1 MKIGW
6 PRSNSKMELSSVKS
20 IITFLVFFGVLC
32 LWELHLMYDFWQIA
46 LKQKTPK
53 YKTLLLQDLPYFP
66 KIKGALF
73 KKFTILSNATFLKI
87 FWKRETFRTRQS
99 SLVLILQSEIK
110 EIPKKILSIPSC
122 SFPQHSPLP
131 RGGRVTGLIPLSI
144 TQYTSLMTNYVW
156 RFFPDILTHMSRKSD
171 EIL

>member
-1 MKIGW
+1 
-6 PRSNSKMELSSVKS
+6 MELSSVKA
-20 IITFLVFFGVLC
+20 IIVFFVFFGMLC
-32 LWELHLMYDFWQIA
+32 LWELHLIHDFWQTM

-110 EIPKKILSIPSC
+110 EIPKKILSIPPC
-122 SFPQHSPLP
+122 FFPQHSPLP
-131 RGGRVTGLIPLSI
+131 RGGGHWPHPTLHYAIYVTHDQLRVTLFSGHFN
-144 TQYTSLMTNYVW
+144 THVQKKW
-156 RFFPDILTHMSRKSD
+156 RNFVVICSQIFVSSV
-171 EIL
+171 